1 MFPPELTT
9 ELYIRNQAYR
19 LVPHPEFEDMPY
31 GQEGREGTV
40 YKLINGA
47 GESSALKVFRP
58 AFRKPSA
65 MKLTELM
72 ADMKDLSGLRVW
84 SRTILNPLEDME
96 LLGQY
101 PELLYSAHMPWI
113 EGKTW
118 SEFMLDREV
127 ITPEQSLKLATVL
140 VSTMAVLE
148 QAGIAHADLSAANL
162 LIVNA
167 NQESGD
173 MSVELVDVEG
183 MYAKQL
189 EEPDNLPE
197 GATGYTPVFHREYGD
212 WSPQSDRFA
221 GGILF
226 AEMLAWSSTDIC
238 KCAWGDS
245 YFDPQEMQQP
255 SERYTLLQETLEQQY
270 GPEVAA
276 LLSRLWSAEQLQQC
290 PTFGEWQ
297 IALASAKQFVEQMAK
312 APVSDQDVEL
322 RQSEEE
328 AVNLPSEYAVDAL
341 TSAQENQLARARQM
355 ERQGNLTSAFW
366 EYGKLI
372 EQFEE
377 RTPFH
382 VEIGIAMEQVQEG
395 IDQTVFNPEPKQ
407 TLVKKGWARLVQQNK
422 QSSYDRLWIYVIAG
436 SVGALVFAFIVY
448 VIGLF
453 K

>member
-9 ELYIRNQAYR
+9 ELHIRSQVYR
-19 LVPHPEFEDMPY
+19 LVPHPQFEGMPY

-72 ADMKDLSGLRVW
+72 ANMKDQSGLRVW

-127 ITPEQSLKLATVL
+127 ITPERSLKLASVL

-167 NQESGD
+167 NQESED

-197 GATGYTPVFHREYGD
+197 GATGYTPPFLENT
-212 WSPQSDRFA
+212 
-221 GGILF
+221 GIGVLNRIDLL
-226 AEMLAWSSTDIC
+226 AEFCLQRCWLGRVQTYVSMHGEIVILIRKKCSS
-238 KCAWGDS
+238 
-245 YFDPQEMQQP
+245 
-255 SERYTLLQETLEQQY
+255 
-270 GPEVAA
+270 
-276 LLSRLWSAEQLQQC
+276 
-290 PTFGEWQ
+290 
-297 IALASAKQFVEQMAK
+297 LAS
-312 APVSDQDVEL
+312 D
-322 RQSEEE
+322 
-328 AVNLPSEYAVDAL
+328 
-341 TSAQENQLARARQM
+341 
-355 ERQGNLTSAFW
+355 
-366 EYGKLI
+366 
-372 EQFEE
+372 
-377 RTPFH
+377 TPFFKQRLNDSM
-382 VEIGIAMEQVQEG
+382 G
-395 IDQTVFNPEPKQ
+395 PK
-407 TLVKKGWARLVQQNK
+407 
-422 QSSYDRLWIYVIAG
+422 
-436 SVGALVFAFIVY
+436 
-448 VIGLF
+448 
-453 K
+453 

>member
-1 MFPPELTT
+1 MFPPDINT
-9 ELYIRNQAYR
+9 ELRIRNQVYR
-19 LVPHPEFEDMPY
+19 LVQHPQFEGMPY

-40 YKLINGA
+40 YKLINSS
-47 GESSALKVFRP
+47 GENSALKVFRP
-58 AFRKPSA
+58 AFRQPSV

-72 ADMKDLSGLRVW
+72 VDLTVHSGLSVW
-84 SRTILNPLEDME
+84 SRMILNPIEDME
-96 LLGQY
+96 LLGHY
-101 PELLYSAHMPWI
+101 PELLYGAHMPWI
-113 EGKTW
+113 DGVTW
-118 SEFMLDREV
+118 SELMLGREALSR
-127 ITPEQSLKLATVL
+127 EQSMKLAMVL

-148 QAGIAHADLSAANL
+148 QAGIAHADLSASNL

-167 NQESGD
+167 NQEAED

-197 GATGYTPVFHREYGD
+197 GATGYTATFLREYGD
-212 WSPQSDRFA
+212 WSPLADRFA
-221 GGILF
+221 GGILL

-238 KCAWGDS
+238 KQAWGDS
-245 YFDPQEMQQP
+245 YFDPQEIQQQ
-255 SERYTLLQETLEQQY
+255 SERYVLLQATLEQQY

-276 LLSRLWSAEQLQQC
+276 LLDRLWNAEQLQQC

-297 IALASAKQFVEQMAK
+297 IALASAKQFVEQ
-312 APVSDQDVEL
+312 
-322 RQSEEE
+322 E
-328 AVNLPSEYAVDAL
+328 AVSTSEMEIELEQPAEESIHLPSEYAVNAL
-341 TSAQENQLARARQM
+341 SHAQENQLARARQL

-372 EQFEE
+372 EQFND
-377 RTPFH
+377 RSPFH
-382 VEIGIAMEQVQEG
+382 VEISIAMEKVQEG

-407 TLVKKGWARLVQQNK
+407 TLVKKGWNQLIQQNK
-422 QSSYDRLWIYVIAG
+422 QSTYDRMWIYVIGA
-436 SVGALVFAFIVY
+436 SVGALVFALIIY